1 MNPMDGLDEPLLDD
15 DDTKRRRWTKREDE
29 KLRAGV
35 RALGTDDWARV
46 CSRYLSGHGRAP
58 DQCRHRWEHVLRE
71 GLVKGAFTPDED
83 AIILEMLSNGQ
94 RPSWM
99 DVAACVEINQ

>member
-1 MNPMDGLDEPLLDD
+1 MNPMDGLDEPLFDD

-46 CSRYLSGHGRAP
+46 CSRYLSA
-58 DQCRHRWEHVLRE
+58 
-71 GLVKGAFTPDED
+71 T
-83 AIILEMLSNGQ
+83 
-94 RPSWM
+94 
-99 DVAACVEINQ
+99 AARRTSAGTAGSTCCARVW